1 MKKIRWYYCA
11 LLICNAIFMFIFL
24 YAGIKSRQILSNV
37 PQKTYMENC
46 ELDNLASNY
55 QLLKYREELKELI
68 ISHRKLCNV
77 LYGEGKI
84 INKILYMSSLI
95 FLINIVLVYLM
106 KTNDMSM
113 GVDRSTRHPGDG
125 GAVL

>member
-1 MKKIRWYYCA
+1 
-11 LLICNAIFMFIFL
+11 MFIFL